1 MLSAGGVHQLIGVQD
16 QGHGAIVDGF
26 HLHIGA
32 EAAVLRGIAQLFAD
46 GQELFV
52 QGIAQLGTGSIGK
65 AGAAALAA
73 VAVEG
78 ELADH
83 QHFAADGFQS

>member
-1 MLSAGGVHQLIGVQD
+1 M
-16 QGHGAIVDGF
+16 
-26 HLHIGA
+26 
-32 EAAVLRGIAQLFAD
+32 LRGITQLGAD

-52 QGIAQLGTGSIGK
+52 QGIAQLRAGGFGK

-78 ELADH
+78 KLADY
-83 QHFAADGFQS
+83 QHFAAYGLQP